1 MSDDL
6 GPWPEKVYLLHPS
19 VKTFGDMVTYPER
32 REYVLAETA
41 EAKLTKAVEALQECQ
56 AEIDQYIWH
65 EYPLGHPVHERYR
78 KRDLSA
84 NPARIALAEL
94 EGK

>member
-19 VKTFGDMVTYPER
+19 IKSFGDMVTNPER

-41 EAKLTKAVEALQECQ
+41 EAKLAKAVDALRVISQFN
-56 AEIDQYIWH
+56 AVTNSHLNVYNIFKITD
-65 EYPLGHPVHERYR
+65 R
-78 KRDLSA
+78 
-84 NPARIALAEL
+84 ARAALAEL
-94 EGK
+94 EGGGERDQKQGG